1 MGYNA
6 RQMSSYPPPPP
17 PPPVTPEAQY
27 PYVLPPEYLSGP
39 GVPRRKRRTWAIV
52 LSIVGA
58 VVLLFVLFV
67 AGLVTFFALSV
78 KSSEPY
84 QHAQS
89 VALHD
94 ARVAAAL
101 GTPVVMKWYVSGSFS
116 MSGSSG
122 NADFEIPVS
131 GSHNKGTLYVAGK
144 KSAGSWSYQRLELE
158 VEGQEERIN
167 LLSQSDSQPA
177 EK

>member
-1 MGYNA
+1 MQSPHGY
-6 RQMSSYPPPPP
+6 P
-17 PPPVTPEAQY
+17 
-27 PYVLPPEYLSGP
+27 LPPEYLAGP
-39 GVPRRKRRTWAIV
+39 GVPRRNRRTWVVV

-84 QHAQS
+84 QHAQG
-89 VALHD
+89 VAIHD
-94 ARVAAAL
+94 ARVEAAL
-101 GTPVVMKWYVSGSFS
+101 GTPVVTKWYVSGSFN

-131 GSHNKGTLYVAGK
+131 GSRNNGTLYVAGK
-144 KSAGSWSYQRLELE
+144 KSAGHWSYQRLELA
-158 VEGQEERIN
+158 VEGQETRID
-167 LLSQSDSQPA
+167 LLSQSNPSV

>member
-1 MGYNA
+1 MQSPYGY
-6 RQMSSYPPPPP
+6 P
-17 PPPVTPEAQY
+17 
-27 PYVLPPEYLSGP
+27 LPPEYLAGP
-39 GVPRRKRRTWAIV
+39 GIQRRERRTWVIV
-52 LSIVGA
+52 VSVVAG
-58 VVLLFVLFV
+58 VVLLCVLFV
-67 AGLVTFFALSV
+67 AGLVAFFALSV

-89 VALHD
+89 VAVRD

-122 NADFEIPVS
+122 NAEFEIPVS
-131 GSHNKGTLYVAGK
+131 GSRNKGTLYVTGK
-144 KSAGSWSYQRLELE
+144 KSAGRWSYQRLELE
-158 VEGQEERIN
+158 VEGQENRIN
-167 LLSQSDSQPA
+167 LLWQSNPSV